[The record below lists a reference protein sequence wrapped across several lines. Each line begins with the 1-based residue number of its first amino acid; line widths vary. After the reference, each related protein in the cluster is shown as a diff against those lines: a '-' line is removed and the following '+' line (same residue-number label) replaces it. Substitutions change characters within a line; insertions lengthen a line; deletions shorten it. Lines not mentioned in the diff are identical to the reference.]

1 MPGKAADPPALM
13 TLIVLSGLSVVS
25 LNMFLPSLAN
35 IASEFQADY
44 ALVNLCIAGYA
55 AVSCVLQLMMG
66 PLSDRLG
73 RRPVILAALLLF
85 LVASLGCLLASNV
98 WVFLTFR
105 LMQAVIAPA
114 YAVSVAIVRDVS
126 AGSKAASS
134 IGYVAMTSA
143 IAPMLAPMLGGALDE
158 LYGWRASFWAFL
170 VMGGATLALCWLDL
184 RETNKTPA
192 ATFTR
197 QVRSYGTLVGSG
209 RFWGYALCMTF
220 SRGAFFVFISGAS
233 LVAVSTFR
241 ISAAELGFYMG
252 TITAG
257 FVLGSFLC
265 GRFSEHY
272 GLTTMMLTGGLVA
285 CAGLIL
291 GILLCLY
298 GVVSLPIYFGAC
310 GCVGLGNG
318 LAIPSSNAG
327 VVSVRPEMA
336 GSASGLS
343 AALTVGGGAF
353 LSAITGMV
361 LTEANAAPTL
371 LAMMLL
377 SSGMGL
383 LATLYV
389 MRLDAQEKPLERE

>member
-1 MPGKAADPPALM
+1 MLGKAADPPALM

-55 AVSCVLQLMMG
+55 AVSCVLQLVMG

-114 YAVSVAIVRDVS
+114 YAVSVAIIRDVS

-143 IAPMLAPMLGGALDE
+143 IAPMLAPMLGGALDD

-170 VMGGATLALCWLDL
+170 VMGGATLALCWVDL

-220 SRGAFFVFISGAS
+220 SRGAFFVFIGGAS

-241 ISAAELGFYMG
+241 ISAAQLGFYMG

-298 GVVSLPIYFGAC
+298 GVVSLPIYFA
-310 GCVGLGNG
+310 
-318 LAIPSSNAG
+318 SSNAG

-353 LSAITGMV
+353 LSAITGTV

-389 MRLDAQEKPLERE
+389 MRRDAQEKPLERE

>member
-13 TLIVLSGLSVVS
+13 TLIALSGLSVVS

-35 IASEFQADY
+35 IAREFQADY

-55 AVSCVLQLMMG
+55 AVSCVLQLVMG

-98 WVFLTFR
+98 WVVLTFR
-105 LMQAVIAPA
+105 LMQAVIAPD
-114 YAVSVAIVRDVS
+114 YAVSVAISRDV
-126 AGSKAASS
+126 AAASKAASS

-143 IAPMLAPMLGGALDE
+143 IAPMLAPMLGGALDD

-170 VMGGATLALCWLDL
+170 VMGGATLALCWVDL

-197 QVRSYGTLVGSG
+197 QVRAYGTLVGSG

-220 SRGAFFVFISGAS
+220 SRGAFFVFIGGAS
-233 LVAVSTFR
+233 LVAASTFR
-241 ISAAELGFYMG
+241 ISTTQLGFYMG

-265 GRFSEHY
+265 GRFSERHA
-272 GLTTMMLTGGLVA
+272 LTTMMLMGGLIA
-285 CAGLIL
+285 CAGLVL
-291 GILLCLY
+291 GILMCLH
-298 GVVSLPIYFGAC
+298 GSANLPMYFGAC

-318 LAIPSSNAG
+318 FAIPSSNAG
-327 VVSVRPEMA
+327 AVSVRPELA

-343 AALTVGGGAF
+343 AALTVSGGAL
-353 LSAITGMV
+353 LSAITGTI

-389 MRLDAQEKPLERE
+389 MRLDARENPLQRE

>member
-13 TLIVLSGLSVVS
+13 TLIALSGLSVIS

-55 AVSCVLQLMMG
+55 AVSCVLQLVMG

-98 WVFLTFR
+98 WVFLAFR
-105 LMQAVIAPA
+105 LLQGAIAPA
-114 YAVSVAIVRDVS
+114 YAVSVAIIRDVS

-143 IAPMLAPMLGGALDE
+143 IAPMLAPMLGGALDD

-170 VMGGATLALCWLDL
+170 VIGGATLALCWVDL

-220 SRGAFFVFISGAS
+220 SRGAFFVFIGGAS

-241 ISAAELGFYMG
+241 ISAAQLGFYMG

-343 AALTVGGGAF
+343 AALAVGGGAF